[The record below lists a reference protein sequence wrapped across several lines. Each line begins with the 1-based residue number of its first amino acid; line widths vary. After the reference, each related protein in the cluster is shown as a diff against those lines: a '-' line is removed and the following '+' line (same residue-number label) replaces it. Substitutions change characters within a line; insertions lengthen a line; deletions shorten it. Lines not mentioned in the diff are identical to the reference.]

1 MSASATFE
9 QHSNGRYC
17 LAGRPING
25 GDTIELCI
33 SGGWITG
40 RFEWTPEDELPTFH
54 FSIEL
59 VRGQAPLS
67 ILLPEGA
74 RLRWP
79 KTQ

>member
-1 MSASATFE
+1 MGNSNTFE
-9 QHSNGRYC
+9 QRSTGRYY

-25 GDTIELCI
+25 GDTVELCM
-33 SGGWITG
+33 SGGWVTG
-40 RFEWTPEDELPTFH
+40 RFEWTADDELPSFH

-67 ILLPEGA
+67 ITLPEGA

-79 KTQ
+79 AT